1 MKEIKQIIH
10 AYELAFK
17 KQQKAALA
25 TVVHVAGSSYRAPGA
40 RMLITEDGMLTG
52 AISGGCL
59 EGDALR
65 KALMVMMQGKPL
77 LTTYDTSDE
86 EDAVIGVG
94 LGCNGIIQVLIEP
107 IIPEDATNP
116 ILLLQQILQKRQPV
130 VLVTIFSLTNK
141 WSEQQ
146 GTRLLLKADGGILKN
161 NIIPATEK
169 DAAIVLE
176 QRESIFIEYPDNVSA
191 FFEYIPPP
199 LSIIVAG
206 AGNDVFPLVQ
216 MGEVS
221 GWDITL
227 VDGRPA
233 YANAQRFPACRLIVS
248 DPERALRELVIDDQT
263 AVVLMTH
270 NYNYDKALLRALIA
284 MPVNYIG
291 MLGPRKKLS
300 RMLTE
305 FEEEGTRV
313 TQEQLS
319 RVYSPV
325 GLDIGAETAEEI
337 ALAVLAEIKAVF
349 AGRSGV
355 YLRSFT
361 GSMHERKTEIIKTYV

>member
-10 AYELAFK
+10 AFELARE

-25 TVVHVAGSSYRAPGA
+25 TVVHVEGSSYRGPGA

-107 IIPEDATNP
+107 IVPEEETNP
-116 ILLLQQILQKRQPV
+116 ITLLQQIVEKRQAA
-130 VLVTIFSLTNK
+130 VLVTFFSLHNK
-141 WSEQQ
+141 WNEQQ
-146 GTRLLLKADGGILKN
+146 GTRLLLKTGEAIGIQS
-161 NIIPATEK
+161 AVK
-169 DAAIVLE
+169 DAVSVLE
-176 QRESIFIEYPDNVSA
+176 KKESLFIEYTNEDQPISA

-199 LSIIVAG
+199 VALVIAG

-216 MGEVS
+216 MGEVL

-227 VDGRPA
+227 IDGRPN
-233 YANAQRFPACRLIVS
+233 YASARRFPDCRLIIAA
-248 DPERALRELVIDDQT
+248 PESALQDLVIDEQT
-263 AVVLMTH
+263 AVLLMTH
-270 NYNYDKALLRALIA
+270 NYNYDKALLKALITL
-284 MPVNYIG
+284 PVNYIG

-305 FEEEGTRV
+305 FEEAGTKV
-313 TQEQLS
+313 TEEQLS
-319 RVYSPV
+319 RIYSPV
-325 GLDIGAETAEEI
+325 GLDLGAETAEEI
-337 ALAVLAEIKAVF
+337 ALAITAEIKAVF
-349 AGRSGV
+349 AGRTGV

-361 GSMHERKTEIIKTYV
+361 GKMHDRKTEITHAGTK